1 MATLHHS
8 VGSRGKTVAPPGYLH
23 YNPIKSSAFQSQEGN
38 KGVIALGGPYIYPGM
53 ILTLQ
58 AFERVSETPEDSLD
72 HTLRTTTE
80 DKREKTRVP
89 SWLHGAE
96 PSNYPTPYP

>member
-1 MATLHHS
+1 
-8 VGSRGKTVAPPGYLH
+8 
-23 YNPIKSSAFQSQEGN
+23 
-38 KGVIALGGPYIYPGM
+38 M

-72 HTLRTTTE
+72 RTLRTTTE

-89 SWLHGAE
+89 SWLNGAE